1 MQHADFILST
11 CGTALLANQV
21 REPQERQ
28 RINRYSNTKHPDQIP
43 VEDRAWL
50 QNLLHQRDAEFQAA
64 DLTTVAR
71 MSAELNGVLKL
82 YGGGAIERNHD
93 YHVLLCTDTWLGEQ
107 VAELE
112 AAWLRRYCA
121 SVEVKRQ
128 KDLQTAELEPFQ
140 LALSD
145 LVKWSEEIL
154 LGFQQSGY
162 RIIFNLTGGFK
173 SVQGFLQTLAMFY
186 ADEVVYVF
194 QEADTLMRIP
204 RLPIELTADDT
215 VRRHLHVFRRLSVGL
230 AAEDI
235 DGVPE
240 TMLMSI
246 DGQVDLSPWG
256 SLVWE
261 RTRKQL
267 YREQLWPAPSAK
279 VRYGEKFE
287 ASLARLPPERL
298 RMVNEKID
306 ALAHYLETGHDR
318 RSLDF
323 KQFKGTPLPPLTHEM
338 DAWADQD
345 AQRLFGYFADQSDYF
360 VLDRLG
366 QALH

>member
-11 CGTALLANQV
+11 CGTALLTNQV

-43 VEDRAWL
+43 AEDRAWL
-50 QNLLHQRDAEFQAA
+50 QNLLHQRAAELQAA
-64 DLTTVAR
+64 DLTAVAR
-71 MSAELNGVLKL
+71 MSAELNGVLKF
-82 YGGGAIERNHD
+82 YGGAMARNHD
-93 YHVLLCTDTWLGEQ
+93 YHLLLCTDTWLGEQ
-107 VAELE
+107 VAALE
-112 AAWLRRYCA
+112 AAWLRSYYCA

-128 KDLQTAELEPFQ
+128 EDLQTAELEPFQ

-145 LVKWSEEIL
+145 LVKWSEEVL

-204 RLPIELTADDT
+204 HLPIELTADDT
-215 VRRHLHVFRRLSVGL
+215 VRRHLKVFRRLSMGL
-230 AAEDI
+230 ESDNI
-235 DGVPE
+235 GGMPE

-246 DGQVDLSPWG
+246 DGQVGLSLWG

-267 YREQLWPAPSAK
+267 YGEQLWPAPSAK
-279 VRYGEKFE
+279 VRYGERFE
-287 ASLARLPPERL
+287 DSLARLPPDRL

-323 KQFKGTPLPPLTHEM
+323 KQLKGNPLPPLTHEI
-338 DAWADQD
+338 DA
-345 AQRLFGYFADQSDYF
+345 
-360 VLDRLG
+360 
-366 QALH
+366 